1 MGESGNWGRGLK
13 MKNSY
18 NSYIKRDD
26 VMTLDVDEARIRVVT
41 LQSQLVKLKKERAKL
56 IRQLSEKQVTIKN
69 LWSLLGKMKDD
80 RSVDIS

>member
-1 MGESGNWGRGLK
+1 
-13 MKNSY
+13 MKCNY
-18 NSYIKRDD
+18 NSYMKHDD
-26 VMTLDVDEARIRVVT
+26 VMALDVDEARMRAVA

-69 LWSLLGKMKDD
+69 LWSLLGKMKSD

>member
-1 MGESGNWGRGLK
+1 